1 MHALWHGVRF
11 QLWVFRSDRNQL
23 LIFTTVPLLCIVFLS
38 IVRFAGRSDLTT
50 TAVLAP
56 ALIGLWYISLDVA
69 GSVIDSERAQGTLEL
84 TIAAPASTAALVFG
98 RVAAVAGVGLAV
110 FPESWLTARLLFG
123 VAPSL
128 GHPGPALLA
137 LIVTAFAMV
146 GAASIM
152 ATVFVLA
159 RTAMLFT
166 NALGYPFY
174 ILGGVL
180 VPVAFLPGWLR
191 PVSRLVFLSWS
202 SDLLRDALSAAP
214 IRDLMLRLGVIAG
227 LGLLEFGAALVL
239 MRGMVRRASRQ
250 GTLGLR

>member
-1 MHALWHGVRF
+1 
-11 QLWVFRSDRNQL
+11 
-23 LIFTTVPLLCIVFLS
+23 
-38 IVRFAGRSDLTT
+38 
-50 TAVLAP
+50 
-56 ALIGLWYISLDVA
+56 
-69 GSVIDSERAQGTLEL
+69 
-84 TIAAPASTAALVFG
+84 
-98 RVAAVAGVGLAV
+98 
-110 FPESWLTARLLFG
+110 
-123 VAPSL
+123 
-128 GHPGPALLA
+128 
-137 LIVTAFAMV
+137 
-146 GAASIM
+146 M